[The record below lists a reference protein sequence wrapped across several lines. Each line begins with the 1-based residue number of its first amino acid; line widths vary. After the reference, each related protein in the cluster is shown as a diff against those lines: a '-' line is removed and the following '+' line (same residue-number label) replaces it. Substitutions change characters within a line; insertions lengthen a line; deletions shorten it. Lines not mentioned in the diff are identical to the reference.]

1 MSATAAES
9 GTRNRT
15 RQAILDAAARVLGR
29 NHRATLAD
37 VAREADVGRSTLH
50 RYFSDRDELMRAVVV
65 DSLLTVERATRDAAP
80 DQGPTREAL
89 HRLIAAMVE
98 IGDRV
103 IFLWGDPR
111 VLADH
116 APECPDGTS
125 LPADPHAA
133 LRLIRRGQQEGVLD
147 PTVPAEWIQN
157 VLWGLVYTGVEA
169 ADQGVIPRHGV
180 TAMVIRTLENG
191 FRVPSD

>member
-15 RQAILDAAARVLGR
+15 RQAILAAAARVLGR

-65 DSLLTVERATRDAAP
+65 DSLAMADRAVRDAAP
-80 DQGPTREAL
+80 DQGPAREAL
-89 HRLIAAMVE
+89 HRLIAAMIE
-98 IGDRV
+98 SGDRV
-103 IFLWGDPR
+103 IFLWSDPR
-111 VLADH
+111 VLEDYGPDPADG
-116 APECPDGTS
+116 AG
-125 LPADPHAA
+125 LPADPDAT
-133 LRLIRRGQQEGVLD
+133 LRLIRRGQREGVLD

-169 ADQGVIPRHGV
+169 AGQGVIPRHGV

-191 FRVPSD
+191 FLVSPD